1 MGIDKTYP
9 MKRIIKGLREQ
20 AIRNLNQLL
29 IWDRESLKWIRENG
43 SLKRLTN
50 FFTTAT
56 YLGDGWLWGALALSI
71 FIFDNRR
78 LVILLLGFSVV
89 FINKILV
96 LSIKHY
102 FKRPRPKSLPPNLR
116 SKIVQKY
123 SFPSGH
129 STDSFSIAFLMA
141 HFYPLLPLQVGIY
154 LLSALISFSRLYVG
168 EHYPTDVITGALLGI
183 AMSDMLLKLS
193 QKVMAWL

>member
-1 MGIDKTYP
+1 
-9 MKRIIKGLREQ
+9 MKRVIKDIENQGQ
-20 AIRNLNQLL
+20 NILNKLL
-29 IWDRESLKWIRENG
+29 IWDRESLTWIRENG
-43 SLKRLTN
+43 FLKRFSK
-50 FFTTAT
+50 FFIAAT
-56 YLGDGWLWGALALSI
+56 YLGDGWLWGMVALSI
-71 FIFDNRR
+71 FILDNRR
-78 LVILLLGFSVV
+78 FFILLIGFSII

-102 FKRPRPKSLPPNLR
+102 FKRSRPKPLSSNLR
-116 SKIVQKY
+116 SKIVQEY

-141 HFYPLLPLQVGIY
+141 HFYPLVPLQVGIY

-183 AMSDMLLKLS
+183 IMSNMLLKLS
-193 QKVMAWL
+193 EKVMAWL